1 MNGFRDKTLLTLF
14 PQELSVGQSNQ
25 LLERLRDPA
34 FYNLYHST
42 DPSMTQGML
51 EQIEKQ
57 FENKIE
63 EEQYIEEGIAF
74 AKEIQAGELDEQLID
89 EIETEYINGE
99 DLYALIDRE
108 SDSNKEIERI
118 AAINRIEDIIL
129 NTPSQKMS
137 EALSALELTLLES
150 PSFQKKLKAKEAKT
164 FKESL
169 D

>member
-1 MNGFRDKTLLTLF
+1 MNGFKDKTLLTLF
-14 PQELSVGQSNQ
+14 PQELSVRQSNK

-51 EQIEKQ
+51 EQIQKQ
-57 FENKIE
+57 FEDTIE
-63 EEQYIEEGIAF
+63 EKQYIQEGIAF

-108 SDSNKEIERI
+108 SASNKEIERI

-129 NTPSQKMS
+129 NTPQQEKTD
-137 EALSALELTLLES
+137 ALSALELILLES
-150 PSFQKKLKAKEAKT
+150 PSFQKKLKAKQAKT